1 MSERENMGL
10 VEILQEMAKLTMKE
24 SIEIAW
30 NDSEEEL
37 MNRLKSMLATPDD
50 EWNPGPFTIMQT
62 VGLVGTIL
70 TIKYKKNENELMRL
84 VKDSNVN
91 FVKEIIND

>member
-1 MSERENMGL
+1 MSERENMEL
-10 VEILQEMAKLTMKE
+10 VEMLQQMAKLTMKE

-62 VGLVGTIL
+62 VGLAGTIL
-70 TIKYKKNENELMRL
+70 KIKYKKNEKELMRL

-91 FVKEIIND
+91 FVKEIKQ

>member
-1 MSERENMGL
+1 MSERENMAL
-10 VEILQEMAKLTMKE
+10 VEMLQEMAKLTMKE
-24 SIEIAW
+24 SVEIAW

-62 VGLVGTIL
+62 VGLAGTIL
-70 TIKYKKNENELMRL
+70 KIKYKKNENELMRL

-91 FVKEIIND
+91 FVKEILND